1 VSARHSPIQLD
12 LLEPPVDN
20 DVAER
25 SDPNL
30 TAGRCATCQ
39 AWVDVGKGHLLCYT
53 PSNVVQC
60 DRCHGAETGGGTR
73 GENRL

>member
-1 VSARHSPIQLD
+1 VSARHSSLQLD

-25 SDPNL
+25 SDPNP

-39 AWVDVGKGHLLCYT
+39 AWVDVGKGHLLSYT
-53 PSNVVQC
+53 LSNVVQC
-60 DRCHGAETGGGTR
+60 DRCHGAEAGDGS
-73 GENRL
+73 